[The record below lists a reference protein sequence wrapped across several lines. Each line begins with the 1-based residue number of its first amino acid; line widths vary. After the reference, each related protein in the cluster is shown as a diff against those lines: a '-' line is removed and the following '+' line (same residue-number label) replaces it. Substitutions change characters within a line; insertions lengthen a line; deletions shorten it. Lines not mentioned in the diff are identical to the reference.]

1 MKKIFIDGSAGTT
14 GLRSHQRLAERED
27 LQVITLSDDLRKD
40 PAARKEA
47 LNSSDISFLCLPDAA
62 SVEAVSMIEN
72 PETVL
77 IDTSTAHRVNPD
89 WSYGF
94 PELKGQKEK
103 ILSSKRIAN
112 PGCHAS
118 GMVALVAPLIRE
130 GLEKGCA
137 IVLLFFDRVFRRRQT
152 NVC

>member
-14 GLRSHQRLAERED
+14 GLRIHQRLAERED

-118 GMVALVAPLIRE
+118 GMVALADDRAVDAD
-130 GLEKGCA
+130 
-137 IVLLFFDRVFRRRQT
+137 DRVFRRRQT
-152 NVC
+152 NDC